1 MLILNNYRNHL
12 IDTVER
18 KERGR
23 KINSDLVN
31 VLGASQLKVL
41 DDMSVNEPL

>member
-23 KINSDLVN
+23 NQKNHCD
-31 VLGASQLKVL
+31 SQAQFWVDTCEGL
-41 DDMSVNEPL
+41 